1 MPKDLVYKSYTV
13 KLKPLTP
20 IHVWSGKKLVYGLDI
35 VRQDD
40 RACIVDF
47 DKLPQDIVD
56 KLLEVKAENM
66 VNALESFAPNVPCS
80 EYVKFTKHPSSGT
93 QINELAKQVI
103 PGSSLKGYIRTAIM
117 YTKLKGLGSPNNIR
131 NVLHKV
137 LSRSVNLLNKKVKP
151 KNVAQ
156 DLEYYFFRAHRPKK
170 QGGFVDS
177 FQQLIVSDPEV
188 SIDRDCLSIEEF
200 EVYELPAMSKI
211 ASQYVIAVLCG
222 ELIYNIKVFSSP
234 TDPAN
239 INPLVNE
246 HTQVLVKLSLLQKNN
261 ILFESLKIFG
271 CELLRYEI
279 DRVKNIKN
287 LEKYRD
293 FLEDL
298 VKKYCEQQTNCVV
311 GRIGYMTGLRSKTVI
326 GIVKNVDYRL
336 YKKISKKMSQK
347 LKHTWDERTIKLVN
361 LGGNLVG
368 IGWCEICLNS

>member
-13 KLKPLTP
+13 TLRPLTP

-35 VRQDD
+35 VRQGN

-47 DKLPQDIVD
+47 DKLPKDIVD
-56 KLLEVKAENM
+56 KLLEVKAEDMINVM
-66 VNALESFAPNVPCS
+66 ESFASDVPCS
-80 EYVKFTKHPSSGT
+80 EHVKFTRHPSSGT

-117 YTKLKGLGSPNNIR
+117 YTELKSLGSPNNIR
-131 NVLHKV
+131 KVLHK
-137 LSRSVNLLNKKVKP
+137 RIKKLEP

-156 DLEYYFFRAHRPKK
+156 GLESYFFRARRPKK

-239 INPLVNE
+239 ITPLVNE
-246 HTQVLVKLSLLQKNN
+246 HTQVLRRLSFLQKNN
-261 ILFESLKIFG
+261 ILFDSLKIFG

-287 LEKYRD
+287 LGKYRD

-326 GIVKNVDYRL
+326 GIVKNVDYNL
-336 YKKISKKMSQK
+336 YKKICAKMSQE

-368 IGWCEICLNS
+368 IGWCEICLSS